1 MKNPSR
7 LLALLVGAALAAM
20 VVGPAAA
27 QAQQNKARFTD
38 CCSYTVSEG
47 AGFVALLVQLDEAVT
62 SPSTVSYET
71 RDGTAK
77 PGKDYVGQS
86 GQLFFV
92 GANVTTPISI
102 LILEDTEV
110 EGNETFKVRLFNATG
125 KIRGVGDPAEVTIV
139 DNDAASPPP
148 PPPPGP
154 PPPPPPPPPP

>member
-7 LLALLVGAALAAM
+7 LLALLVSAALAAV

-27 QAQQNKARFTD
+27 QKQNKARFTD

-47 AGFVALLVQLDEAVT
+47 AGFVALLVQLDDAVT
-62 SPSTVSYET
+62 TPSTVRYET

-77 PGKDYVGQS
+77 VGKDYVGRS

-92 GANVTTPISI
+92 GLNVSTPISI
-102 LILEDTEV
+102 PILEDTEV
-110 EGNETFKVRLFNATG
+110 EGNETFKVRLFDATG
-125 KIRGVGDPAEVTIV
+125 EITGVGDPAEVTIV

-154 PPPPPPPPPP
+154 PPPPPPPPPPG